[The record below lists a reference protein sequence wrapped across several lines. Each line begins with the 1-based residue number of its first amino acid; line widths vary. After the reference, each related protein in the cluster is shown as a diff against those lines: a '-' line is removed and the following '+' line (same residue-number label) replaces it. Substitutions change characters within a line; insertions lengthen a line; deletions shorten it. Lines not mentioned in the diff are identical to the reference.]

1 MSRRATAALAALTMS
16 FAIAAPA
23 AAAEPANQA
32 CLGKDFSSYAREG
45 TSGGF
50 VSFAAGSGFGLFN
63 ASLAQ
68 RAGGLHDPIQLHLAG
83 AVPDF
88 IVPNSCND

>member
-1 MSRRATAALAALTMS
+1 MFRRTTSALAALTVS
-16 FAIAAPA
+16 LAVVAPA
-23 AAAEPANQA
+23 TAGEPANQA

-45 TSGGF
+45 TSGGL
-50 VSFAAGSGFGLFN
+50 VSFAPGSGFGLFN

-68 RAGGLHDPIQLHLAG
+68 RAGGLDAPIQLHLAG